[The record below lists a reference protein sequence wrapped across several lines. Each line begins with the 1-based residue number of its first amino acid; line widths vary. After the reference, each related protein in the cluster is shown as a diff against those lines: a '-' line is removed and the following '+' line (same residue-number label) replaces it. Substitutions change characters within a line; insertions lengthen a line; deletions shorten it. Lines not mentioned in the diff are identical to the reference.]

1 NGAEAERGIPMSRKT
16 DVSGRE
22 EAGGELLPGTTRRA
36 FVRAAVHTLA
46 GVAVLAACGD
56 AGDGAAAARPGG
68 AGGGGGA
75 GGSGGAGGGGAG
87 GAGGSAGEGGSGGI
101 GGSGGNAWA
110 IGGTA
115 AMVDPDGYPDPF
127 AGGSCA
133 LTCAMTLGPC
143 FGQSPVRRDISE
155 GYPGI
160 PLRLVLRLVDVDGC
174 TPVEGAV
181 VDVWH

>member
-1 NGAEAERGIPMSRKT
+1 TRVRIIRIPGRVAGAHALPAANGAEAERGIPMSRKT

-75 GGSGGAGGGGAG
+75 GGSGG
-87 GAGGSAGEGGSGGI
+87 
-101 GGSGGNAWA
+101 
-110 IGGTA
+110 
-115 AMVDPDGYPDPF
+115 
-127 AGGSCA
+127 
-133 LTCAMTLGPC
+133 
-143 FGQSPVRRDISE
+143 
-155 GYPGI
+155 
-160 PLRLVLRLVDVDGC
+160 
-174 TPVEGAV
+174 
-181 VDVWH
+181 